1 MIADLLLDWILCS
14 AVLLPGH
21 KIQVGFTKKKNSSPL
36 RKSLNSF
43 FLFFFFSLNVHS
55 FKYLLITLL

>member
-21 KIQVGFTKKKNSSPL
+21 KIQVGFTKKRIAAHL
-36 RKSLNSF
+36 GSLLTV
-43 FLFFFFSLNVHS
+43 FLSLNVHS